1 MGSSRSFDSESFWT
15 DAVDGELFLF
25 HLHGFSGLATYA
37 AGARSAG
44 GDAFWAQVVESW
56 IASESRPR
64 MPSWHP
70 YPTSVRVISWAAGL
84 SAIEGWPEGT
94 RSRIAAELWR
104 QARYLSRCVERDIGG
119 NHLIKNAL
127 ALAAA
132 GSLFGDAGLRDR
144 GIGLLRL
151 ELDRQLLADGGHE
164 ERSTS
169 YHRLV
174 RHDLEDAA
182 ALLARAQGAAPA
194 WLERALERAGAW
206 EAAMRGPDG
215 TLALLN
221 DSWEGPSEGAPATEP
236 VTPLA
241 ASGYTVLRHER
252 DQAIFDV
259 GPLCPPHLPPHAHA
273 DALSFVLW
281 ADAEPLVIDPG
292 SYAYT
297 GEWRGPFRATAAHNT
312 VELDERDQCDFW
324 GDFRAAHLPR
334 VEAAPPQRLGE
345 IVVVEGRHDGYR
357 RLAEPVDHHR
367 ALVWCP
373 PDGLVVV
380 DVLRGRGRHAI
391 RSSLHL
397 APAARVEG
405 IDQAG
410 PFRVAALGEGAT
422 VTRRP
427 GDYAPYLGTRLSTDL
442 LEDRRE
448 IEPDVPFGWSLLR
461 EGAEV
466 TELRD
471 GCVVIARRDGS
482 SASVPLELGGH

>member
-1 MGSSRSFDSESFWT
+1 VSPPKLARAGLYLDAARSLRPEQIAWRARRALPPRLLAAGTAARRVPAWSPVAVGIGVDRAPQGGPAPSPEIDGTFAAMGSSRSFDSESFWT

-241 ASGYTVLRHER
+241 ASGYTVLRH
-252 DQAIFDV
+252 
-259 GPLCPPHLPPHAHA
+259 
-273 DALSFVLW
+273 
-281 ADAEPLVIDPG
+281 
-292 SYAYT
+292 
-297 GEWRGPFRATAAHNT
+297 
-312 VELDERDQCDFW
+312 
-324 GDFRAAHLPR
+324 
-334 VEAAPPQRLGE
+334 
-345 IVVVEGRHDGYR
+345 
-357 RLAEPVDHHR
+357 
-367 ALVWCP
+367 
-373 PDGLVVV
+373 
-380 DVLRGRGRHAI
+380 
-391 RSSLHL
+391 
-397 APAARVEG
+397 
-405 IDQAG
+405 
-410 PFRVAALGEGAT
+410 
-422 VTRRP
+422 
-427 GDYAPYLGTRLSTDL
+427 
-442 LEDRRE
+442 
-448 IEPDVPFGWSLLR
+448 
-461 EGAEV
+461 
-466 TELRD
+466 
-471 GCVVIARRDGS
+471 
-482 SASVPLELGGH
+482 